1 MFVRQS
7 VQLRSFQADHRSVE
21 SQEDP
26 IPMGGTTP
34 MWADGQMP
42 SADLDPG
49 PLKVEDAK
57 PAVAKA
63 IVGRSPGQLA
73 MMRLRRDHTAV
84 ISFWVLVFFIGV
96 AVFAP
101 VIEWIYGYDANK
113 TNSGLL
119 DETGA
124 PLGYLG
130 GITYS
135 ADNASHHIHIF
146 GVEPGLGRD
155 LFMQIVLGLRTS
167 LIIAVVS
174 TVLAT
179 VIGTVLGIIAGYFGG
194 WVDAVMSWFIDYM
207 LAFPFFLFCLAVIP
221 VINTR
226 LADQYGEVTATKR
239 VVTIISVFSL
249 FGWMYTARLVRG
261 QVLSLREREYVDAA
275 RAAGARSGHV
285 MFRQLLP
292 NLWAPILVTFSLG
305 IPATITAEAALAFLN
320 IGVIEP
326 TPDLGRVISA
336 SQNWLAV
343 DPTNLVIPGLVIFII
358 VLAFNLFGDALR
370 DALDPRSSK

>member
-1 MFVRQS
+1 MVREDRHCDCDVAVIGPLCNGMFVRQS

-73 MMRLRRDHTAV
+73 MMRLRRDRTAV
-84 ISFWVLVFFIGV
+84 ISFWVLVFF
-96 AVFAP
+96 
-101 VIEWIYGYDANK
+101 
-113 TNSGLL
+113 
-119 DETGA
+119 
-124 PLGYLG
+124 
-130 GITYS
+130 
-135 ADNASHHIHIF
+135 
-146 GVEPGLGRD
+146 
-155 LFMQIVLGLRTS
+155 
-167 LIIAVVS
+167 IAVVS

>member
-1 MFVRQS
+1 MVREDRHCDCDVAVIGPLCNGMFVRQS

-49 PLKVEDAK
+49 PLKVE
-57 PAVAKA
+57 
-63 IVGRSPGQLA
+63 
-73 MMRLRRDHTAV
+73 
-84 ISFWVLVFFIGV
+84 
-96 AVFAP
+96 
-101 VIEWIYGYDANK
+101 DANK

-174 TVLAT
+174 TVLAA

-194 WVDAVMSWFIDYM
+194 WVDAVMSWFIDYV

-239 VVTIISVFSL
+239 VVTIITVCAL

-261 QVLSLREREYVDAA
+261 QVLSLRERAYVDAA
-275 RAAGARSGHV
+275 
-285 MFRQLLP
+285 
-292 NLWAPILVTFSLG
+292 
-305 IPATITAEAALAFLN
+305 
-320 IGVIEP
+320 
-326 TPDLGRVISA
+326 
-336 SQNWLAV
+336 
-343 DPTNLVIPGLVIFII
+343 
-358 VLAFNLFGDALR
+358 
-370 DALDPRSSK
+370 